1 MTLQRFKVRIAG
13 GAALIPVLLAMAVQ
27 AVAQTCADDPVFGV
41 HKENLDITKKQAA
54 DYKPGARNY
63 YVRDFNDSENIYLKA
78 ALSPA
83 RRKAWFERWKDPNFP
98 KCMNPE
104 LDQLAAVA
112 KKTLPSYKPTG
123 FTVRNAGE
131 EQLLRSAV
139 NDIANAKVISSGMDA
154 ATWNIEKRSNGL
166 PNARYKHGMIYARY
180 PSLDDGYCRIIHV
193 NIVQDYAGGGTYADS
208 KARFIKSE
216 FAGCP

>member
-1 MTLQRFKVRIAG
+1 
-13 GAALIPVLLAMAVQ
+13 
-27 AVAQTCADDPVFGV
+27 
-41 HKENLDITKKQAA
+41 
-54 DYKPGARNY
+54 
-63 YVRDFNDSENIYLKA
+63 
-78 ALSPA
+78 
-83 RRKAWFERWKDPNFP
+83 
-98 KCMNPE
+98 
-104 LDQLAAVA
+104 
-112 KKTLPSYKPTG
+112 
-123 FTVRNAGE
+123 
-131 EQLLRSAV
+131 
-139 NDIANAKVISSGMDA
+139 MDA